1 MENCLFC
8 KIVSGEIPSERV
20 YEDELM
26 IGFNDFNPV
35 APVHVLFVPRKHI
48 GSLDASSDE
57 DFELYAKMLKAI
69 RDYAKENGFSDAGY
83 RVINNCNAHG
93 GQDVY
98 HIHFHL
104 VAGRQM
110 QWPPG

>member
-8 KIVSGEIPSERV
+8 KIIAGEIPSERV
-20 YEDELM
+20 YEDEWM
-26 IGFNDFNPV
+26 VAFKDINPA
-35 APVHVLFVPRKHI
+35 APVHVLFVPKKHI
-48 GSLDASSDE
+48 ASLDTSDPE
-57 DFELYAKMLKAI
+57 DFALYAKVLEAI
-69 RDYAKENGFSDAGY
+69 RAYARKEGFADDGY
-83 RVINNCNAHG
+83 RVVNNCNGHG

-104 VAGRQM
+104 VAGRQL